1 MSKEMINHPS
11 HYNQGGIECI
21 DAMISAFGKEEV
33 AIFCKCNTFKYT
45 FRSGIKQPKDSILKA
60 EWYLKKYMDL
70 APEFCE
76 EWRQH
81 SSGLYEVSSLGNI
94 RRTGNDANRK
104 KVTLKNG
111 YDTIVLSINGETSIH
126 YVHRLVAECFIPN
139 PNNYSEINHKNH
151 IRTDNRVENL
161 EWCSRKYNV
170 QDAIAVS
177 LYVYNVFGD
186 FIDKFNSIRECER
199 FLNYGR
205 SSLDSYIDS
214 EKPRGNLVFYTRNLS
229 EEDIEKASWYQGAFV
244 TLKDKLD
251 KPKSVE
257 VFGDFR
263 VGDYVDYYA
272 SKFVKPKRR
281 TIKDIIL
288 SQSEGIKILFDDDGW
303 FYARSYE
310 ELDYRLKHIE

>member
-1 MSKEMINHPS
+1 
-11 HYNQGGIECI
+11 
-21 DAMISAFGKEEV
+21 MISAFGKEEV
-33 AIFCKCNTFKYT
+33 AVFCKCNTFKYT

-60 EWYLKKYMDL
+60 EWYLKKYMEL

-177 LYVYNVFGD
+177 LYVYNVFGE

-205 SSLDSYIDS
+205 SALDSYIDS
-214 EKPRGNLVFYTRNLS
+214 GKPRGNLVFYTRRLS
-229 EEDIEKASWYQGAFV
+229 EEDIEKASWHLDAFV

-251 KPKSVE
+251 APVNVE
-257 VFGDFR
+257 RYGGFRTGDL
-263 VGDYVDYYA
+263 VDYQA
-272 SKFVKPKRR
+272 SEFVKPIRHI
-281 TIKDIIL
+281 IKEIIIDRSNKIKML
-288 SQSEGIKILFDDDGW
+288 FVDDKWAVFQSLD
-303 FYARSYE
+303 
-310 ELDYRLKHIE
+310 ELIHRLKHTE